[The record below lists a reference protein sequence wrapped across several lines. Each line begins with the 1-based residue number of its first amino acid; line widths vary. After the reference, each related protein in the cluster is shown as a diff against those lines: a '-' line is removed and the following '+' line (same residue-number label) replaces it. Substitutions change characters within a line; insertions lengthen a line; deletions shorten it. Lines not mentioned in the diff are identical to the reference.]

1 MKINKYN
8 KPKSSSTSDGRGGG
22 VTIISGG
29 GSGGSA
35 DYCDVANRLD
45 ETHTIF
51 GQPFNGTQ
59 DVSGDLTDV
68 TNITAIG
75 GDITVKAGDD
85 GTGGNVIAE
94 NNVIGKRF
102 IGDVDAGYIK
112 ADNADITNI
121 SGSSLKYD
129 DADIKNAIIEAL
141 QSTEITTD
149 YLTVT
154 KQAHFFELIIDKIKA
169 AGGAVL
175 LTPADGFKVDKVK
188 EVNYN
193 PRFYKLYWK
202 ATDGEKQRKNM
213 WQVGDQ
219 AICQTFNAA
228 EGVNYN
234 ISNKYYWSLVT
245 AVGIEKIDGDDYNY
259 IEITGSDT
267 INNKSDYDGVV
278 NPEVG
283 DEIAMLGYRGTDD
296 ASRQSAIY
304 LAAYHSLDPTLKAPL
319 FCHYKGIN
327 DFNLS
332 EHKFSW
338 FAANGN
344 TIRGNLKVESGEAVE
359 DMTIKIVSTTVEYAV
374 STSGI
379 NPPSA
384 GWQLNIPSVAQGQYL
399 WTRTTVNYSDGHST
413 ISYSVGRQG
422 ADGAKGD
429 KGNAGNDGTSCNL
442 NLLYGTKD
450 FSGDK
455 WENLQY
461 WEDTGEYYNNCRI
474 IKRSSNQYGVYQR
487 FVAEA
492 GKKYTFSAYL
502 KSDGGD
508 ARYYFTITDANGVV
522 TPLQKDVPES
532 TIWSRQAVSFT
543 CTTSGEIACRVQ
555 KAAGTGAIYVAG
567 YKLEEGDNE
576 SNTIWLPHPSEM
588 LGVDTFSLNPVYE
601 QAEIRDNVLYV
612 RLQYEIQHKE
622 GDKTTIINPADEGLN
637 VRAFPNTDTSKIVQL
652 TYNSGSNNVR
662 YFNDEYLIQW
672 GNNRGEEPDYFTVEL
687 LKDGAVLERRLIY
700 VKYTAL
706 ALFEIT
712 DKIRMKVQD
721 NEQTANTNKN
731 KIAELEL
738 TADGLKSTV
747 KEHTDILDGID
758 EGETVR
764 SIINQTA
771 RQILLQVDDIALKID
786 NQKIVLD
793 GNTEIN
799 GSLTLDNTDQGF
811 ILKGQGGITQITP
824 QSIKS
829 YEEFSK
835 RANLEI
841 PLSSTSNQAVLANS
855 TITKIVTF
863 NLGAINNNVTLSLK
877 NGLILTNGVQNYGT
891 TRVNQIYYKLKK
903 DGSTVKQYFIE
914 NNLVST
920 PTIFD
925 YTTTQA
931 GNYAVE
937 VQYNI
942 VNPSGINDTYEM
954 KTSLTVVLP
963 SGCFNLIGYD
973 GIGMNFGN
981 QRTVFFSG
989 EGAFITY
996 GDNQIKV
1003 DSTGIYKY
1011 AGDASI
1017 QPVYQNKGA
1026 KTDTATSRY
1035 MAEYAPLNGCVVR
1048 RVTTGG
1054 TTYLQPNDEYINPNN
1069 YTGTLT
1075 IVFPEP
1081 SKNIGRRIYV
1091 KKNGDGGTTKIEGT
1105 FMQANTYSTSLTLDY
1120 KLYTLISDGTYW
1132 NIV

>member
-8 KPKSSSTSDGRGGG
+8 KPKGSSSSGRSSGGI
-22 VTIISGG
+22 TYISGG
-29 GSGGSA
+29 GSGG
-35 DYCDVANRLD
+35 YCDEALRLA

-68 TNITAIG
+68 TNITAVG
-75 GDITVKAGDD
+75 GDITVKADED
-85 GTGGNVIAE
+85 GNGGNVIAD
-94 NNVIGKRF
+94 KF

-112 ADNADITNI
+112 ADTADIDAI
-121 SGSSLKYD
+121 FGSSLNF
-129 DADIKNAIIEAL
+129 KNAIIEAL

-175 LTPADGFKVDKVK
+175 LTPADGFKVDKIKV
-188 EVNYN
+188 VNN
-193 PRFYKLYWK
+193 SPRFYKLYWK

-245 AVGIEKIDGDDYNY
+245 SVGMEQIDGDDYNF
-259 IEITGSDT
+259 IQITGSEA
-267 INNKSDYDGVV
+267 NNNRADYDGVV

-283 DEIAMLGYRGTDD
+283 DEIAMLGYRGNDD
-296 ASRQSAIY
+296 TSRQSAIY

-319 FCHYKGIN
+319 FCHYRGIN

-344 TIRGNLKVESGEAVE
+344 TIRGNLRVESGEAVE
-359 DMTIKIVSTTVEYAV
+359 DMTVKIVSTTVEYAV
-374 STSGI
+374 SSSGT
-379 NPPSA
+379 NPPTA
-384 GWQLNIPSVAQGQYL
+384 GWQLNIPSVAQSYYL
-399 WTRTTVNYSDGHST
+399 WTRTTVYYSDGNST
-413 ISYSVGRQG
+413 ISYSVSRQG

-442 NLLYGTKD
+442 NMLYGTKD

-461 WEDTGEYYNNCRI
+461 WDETGEVYNNCKVL
-474 IKRSSNQYGVYQR
+474 KRSSNQYGVYQR

-532 TIWSRQAVSFT
+532 ENWSRQAVTFT

-555 KAAGTGAIYVAG
+555 KATGTGAVYIAG

-576 SNTIWLPHPSEM
+576 NNTIWLPHPSEM
-588 LGVDTFSLNPVYE
+588 LGAEIYRLNPIYE
-601 QAEIRDNVLYV
+601 YALVKDNVLDVNLTYE
-612 RLQYEIQHKE
+612 LQHITADKIEIVK
-622 GDKTTIINPADEGLN
+622 PADVGL
-637 VRAFPNTDTSKIVQL
+637 KIIAV
-652 TYNSGSNNVR
+652 NNLDLGDQIE
-662 YFNDEYLIQW
+662 FKD
-672 GNNRGEEPDYFTVEL
+672 NNGTAYRNPRFIEQFQGTQDRVPDYFIVWIEDKDRKVIEQRTVEVTYS
-687 LKDGAVLERRLIY
+687 ARATLE
-700 VKYTAL
+700 V
-706 ALFEIT
+706 T
-712 DKIRMKVQD
+712 DKLLSQVSNAQGKISTI
-721 NEQTANTNKN
+721 EQTA
-731 KIAELEL
+731 E
-738 TADGLKSTV
+738 
-747 KEHTDILDGID
+747 
-758 EGETVR
+758 
-764 SIINQTA
+764 
-771 RQILLQVDDIALKID
+771 QIRLQVQDIALKID
-786 NQKIVLD
+786 GRKVVID

-824 QSIKS
+824 QSVNS
-829 YEEFSK
+829 YDSFSK

-841 PLSSTSNQAVLANS
+841 PLSSTTYQAVTANS

-863 NLGAINNNVTLSLK
+863 NIGALGSNVTLSLK
-877 NGLILTNGVQNYGT
+877 DGLILTNGYEMYGT
-891 TRVNQIYYKLKK
+891 TKVNQIYYKLKK
-903 DGSTVKQYFIE
+903 DGTTVKQLYIE
-914 NNLVST
+914 NNLVNT
-920 PTIFD
+920 PSIFTF
-925 YTTTQA
+925 TTTSA
-931 GNYAVE
+931 GNYTVE

-942 VNPSGINDTYEM
+942 VNISVYNDTYEM
-954 KTSLTVVLP
+954 KTSLTVVIP

-989 EGAFITY
+989 EGAFISY
-996 GDNQIKV
+996 GNKRLKI

-1011 AGDASI
+1011 AGDASV
-1017 QPVYQNKGA
+1017 QPSIKNEGA
-1026 KTDTATSRY
+1026 GTDTATSRY
-1035 MAEYAPLNGCVVR
+1035 LTEYAPLNGFAVR
-1048 RVTTGG
+1048 RISVAG
-1054 TTYLQPNDEYINPNN
+1054 TSYLQPNDDMIQAFNVA
-1069 YTGTLT
+1069 GTLNIILPT
-1075 IVFPEP
+1075 P
-1081 SKNIGRRIYV
+1081 SDTKNIGRKVYILKSTYG
-1091 KKNGDGGTTKIEGT
+1091 NGTVVVQGSIRKGYDIVDRV
-1105 FMQANTYSTSLTLDY
+1105 TLDY
-1120 KLYTLISDGTYW
+1120 NPLTVFCDGQDW
-1132 NIV
+1132 VIM

>member
-8 KPKSSSTSDGRGGG
+8 KPKSTSTDRGGSG
-22 VTIISGG
+22 GNITTIISG
-29 GSGGSA
+29 GGSA
-35 DYCDVANRLD
+35 DYCDVANRLA

-68 TNITAIG
+68 TNILVEG
-75 GDITVKAGDD
+75 GDITVKASED
-85 GTGGNVIAE
+85 GTGGNIVAE
-94 NNVIGKRF
+94 NNVIANKF
-102 IGDVDAGYIK
+102 IGNVDADYIT
-112 ADNADITNI
+112 ADVANIVNI
-121 SGSSLKYD
+121 SGANLSYD
-129 DADIKNAIIEAL
+129 SAFIKDAIIEAL

-188 EVNYN
+188 EINHN
-193 PRFYKLYWK
+193 PRFYRLFWK

-245 AVGIEKIDGDDYNY
+245 SVGMEQIDGDDYNY

-338 FAANGN
+338 FASNGN
-344 TIRGNLKVESGEAVE
+344 TIRGNLKVESGQDVE
-359 DMTIKIVSTTVEYAV
+359 DITIKIVSTIIEYA
-374 STSGI
+374 SGTSGI
-379 NPPSA
+379 TPPSS
-384 GWQLNIPSVAQGQYL
+384 GWREQIPNVPSGQYL

-413 ISYSVGRQG
+413 VSYSASRQG

-429 KGNAGNDGTSCNL
+429 KGNAGQDGTSCNL
-442 NLLYGTKD
+442 NLLLGTQE
-450 FSGDK
+450 FSGND
-455 WENLQY
+455 WVNLQY
-461 WEDTGEYYNNCRI
+461 WEDTGEYYQNCKVL
-474 IKRSSNQYGVYQR
+474 KRSSNQYGIYQK
-487 FVAEA
+487 FYVEA
-492 GKKYTFSAYL
+492 GKKYTFSAYIR
-502 KSDGGD
+502 SEGGD
-508 ARYYFTITDANGVV
+508 IRFYFTTTDEAGVV

-532 TIWSRQAVSFT
+532 NLWTRQAVTFT
-543 CTTSGEIACRVQ
+543 CTSSGYIGCRVQ
-555 KAAGTGAIYVAG
+555 KATATGAVYIAG

-576 SNTIWLPHPSEM
+576 ANTIWLPHPSEM
-588 LGVDTFSLNPVYE
+588 IGADFYKLNPVYE
-601 QAEIRDNVLYV
+601 QAEVRDNTLYV
-612 RLQYEIQHKE
+612 KLQYEVQHIQ
-622 GDKTTIINPADEGLN
+622 GDEVTIVNPVEEGLR
-637 VRAFPNTDTSKIVQL
+637 VRAFDDKNQNTFLEL
-652 TYNSGSNNVR
+652 TYNSGSNCVR
-662 YFNDEYLIQW
+662 YFNSEYLLQW
-672 GNNRGEEPDYFTVEL
+672 GNNRGDEPDYFTVEIL
-687 LKDGAVLERRLIY
+687 RGDSVLERRLVY

-706 ALFEIT
+706 AIFEIT
-712 DKIRMKVQD
+712 DKIRMRVQD

-738 TADGLKSTV
+738 TANGLKSTV
-747 KEHTDILDGID
+747 QSHTNTLNQHTTKISEI
-758 EGETVR
+758 E
-764 SIINQTA
+764 QTA
-771 RQILLQVDDIALKID
+771 EQIRLQVDDVALKID

-799 GSLTLDNTDQGF
+799 GSLTLDNSDQGF

-824 QSIKS
+824 QSINS
-829 YEEFSK
+829 YENFSK

-841 PLSSTSNQAVLANS
+841 PLSFTSNQALLANS

-863 NLGAINNNVTLSLK
+863 NLGAIGNNVTLSLK
-877 NGLILTNGVQNYGT
+877 DGLILTNGVEMYGT
-891 TRVNQIYYKLKK
+891 IKVNQIYYKLKK
-903 DGSTVKQYFIE
+903 DGSTVRQYFIE
-914 NNLVST
+914 QNLVST

-931 GNYAVE
+931 GNYSIE

-942 VNPSGINDTYEM
+942 NNPSNNNGTYEM

-1011 AGDASI
+1011 AGDASL

-1048 RVTTGG
+1048 RITTGG

-1081 SKNIGRRIYV
+1081 SKNIGRRIYI

-1105 FMQANTYSTSLTLDY
+1105 FMLANSYSTSLTIDY